1 MNLRRRDFITLLGG
15 AAAAWPLAAGAQ
27 GRSMPLIGFVNLLS
41 AESNNA
47 NLAAFRK
54 GLGEMGF
61 VEGRNVT
68 VEYRWAEGDF
78 ARLPGLVADL
88 IGRGA
93 AVIYASGYGA
103 AFAAK
108 NATTAIPVV
117 FGTGGDPVATGL
129 VASLNRPGGNLTGIT
144 NMGLEVAPK
153 RFEWLH
159 ELLPQARR
167 FAVLVNPTSPN
178 SDSFIREAEAAA
190 AAIGGQIDIAPASN
204 NREIDVAFD
213 ALSQKRAEALL
224 VSPNNFLDARR
235 VQIVTL
241 AALHRLPAIYGDRRY
256 AEIGG
261 LMSYGT
267 SDSYV
272 AYQAGTYV
280 GRILKGEKPA
290 DLPVM
295 RSSKFELVINLQTAR
310 AFGLEV
316 PPTMLAIA
324 DEVIE

>member
-1 MNLRRRDFITLLGG
+1 MIERRDFITLLGG
-15 AAAAWPLAAGAQ
+15 AVAWPLAAHAQ
-27 GRSMPLIGFVNLLS
+27 QRGVPLIGFVNLLS
-41 AESNNA
+41 PESNNA
-47 NLAAFRK
+47 NLATFRK

-61 VEGRNVT
+61 VEGRNVAI
-68 VEYRWAEGDF
+68 EYRWAQGDF
-78 ARLPGLVADL
+78 GRLPALVADL
-88 IGRGA
+88 IGRGTA
-93 AVIYASGYGA
+93 LILASGYGA

-108 NATTAIPVV
+108 NTTTVIPVV
-117 FGTGGDPVATGL
+117 FVTGGDPVATGL

-153 RFEWLH
+153 RLGLLH

-167 FAVLVNPTSPN
+167 FAVIVNPTSPN
-178 SDSFIREAEAAA
+178 SDPLISEAEAGA
-190 AAIGGQIDIAPASN
+190 AAIGGQIDILTASS
-204 NREIDVAFD
+204 NREIDAAFD
-213 ALSQKRAEALL
+213 ALSQKRVEALL
-224 VSPNNFLDARR
+224 VSPNNFLDSRR

-267 SDSYV
+267 SDSYA
-272 AYQAGTYV
+272 AYQAGIYV

-295 RSSKFELVINLQTAR
+295 RASKFEFVLNLQTAR
-310 AFGLEV
+310 SFGLEV
-316 PPTMLAIA
+316 PPTLLAIA

>member
-1 MNLRRRDFITLLGG
+1 MSLRRRDFITLLGG
-15 AAAAWPLAAGAQ
+15 AAALPIAARAQ
-27 GRSMPLIGFVNLLS
+27 RGMPVIGFVNLLS
-41 AESNNA
+41 PESNNA

-54 GLGEMGF
+54 GLGETGF

-68 VEYRWAEGDF
+68 IEYRWAEGDF

-153 RFEWLH
+153 RFGLLH
-159 ELLPQARR
+159 ELLPQARQ

-178 SDSFIREAEAAA
+178 TDSFVKEAQAAA
-190 AAIGGQIDIAPASN
+190 AAIGVQIDIVPASN
-204 NREIDVAFD
+204 NREIDAAFD

-256 AEIGG
+256 AEVGG
-261 LMSYGT
+261 LISYGT
-267 SDSYV
+267 NDSYA
-272 AYQAGTYV
+272 AYQAGIYV

-295 RSSKFELVINLQTAR
+295 RSSKFELVINLATAR
-310 AFGLEV
+310 AFRLEM
-316 PPTMLAIA
+316 PATLLATA

>member
-1 MNLRRRDFITLLGG
+1 MIRRRDFITLLGG
-15 AAAAWPLAAGAQ
+15 AAAWPLTARAEQRG
-27 GRSMPLIGFVNLLS
+27 MPLIGFVNLLS

-47 NLAAFRK
+47 NLAAFHK
-54 GLGEMGF
+54 GLGEMGL

-78 ARLPGLVADL
+78 ARLPGLVTDL
-88 IGRGA
+88 IGRGT

-144 NMGLEVAPK
+144 NMALEVAPK
-153 RFEWLH
+153 RFGLLH

-178 SDSFIREAEAAA
+178 TEALIREAEAGA
-190 AAIGGQIDIAPASN
+190 AAIGGQIEIMSASK
-204 NREIDVAFD
+204 NREIDAAFD
-213 ALSQKRAEALL
+213 ELSQKRAEALL
-224 VSPNNFLDARR
+224 VSPNNFLDSRR

-241 AALHRLPAIYGDRRY
+241 AALHRLPAIYGDHRY
-256 AEIGG
+256 AELGG

-267 SDSYV
+267 SDSYA
-272 AYQAGTYV
+272 AYQAGIYV

-316 PPTMLAIA
+316 PPTLLATA